1 MRFPASSAKCRR
13 PANREI
19 VTFTAADADF
29 MQHALTL
36 AERGLFS
43 TSPNPRVGCVLTQ
56 DGEIVGE
63 GWHVRAGEPHAEIHA
78 LAAAGAKARGAT
90 VYVTLEPCAHHGRT
104 PPCAEALIAAGV
116 GRVVAALRDPNPLV
130 AGRGMAMLRAAGIA
144 TEEGLLAAKA
154 RELNIGFIARMTRGT
169 PWLRLKIAAS
179 LDGRTALKNGQSQWI
194 TGATARQDG
203 HRFRA
208 RACALLTGIGTVKN
222 DNPQL
227 NARGVYA
234 ASETARQP
242 LKIILD
248 SRLELSPDARLFAD
262 GASVL
267 VVSALDDKARA
278 QPLLDKGAEWLCLPD
293 ASNAA
298 AGHGERIDLKQ
309 LMRELG
315 RRGLNEVHGEAGATL
330 NGAFIA
336 AGLADELLVYLAPC
350 LLGAS
355 ARPLAV
361 LPELENLTECWSFGL
376 QSCERIGQDVRILC
390 RRLDA

>member
-1 MRFPASSAKCRR
+1 MNFS
-13 PANREI
+13 
-19 VTFTAADADF
+19 AADLGF
-29 MQHALTL
+29 MQHALVL
-36 AERGLFS
+36 AERGLYS
-43 TSPNPRVGCVLTQ
+43 TTPNPRVGCVLAH
-56 DGEIVGE
+56 DDAIVGE
-63 GWHVRAGEPHAEIHA
+63 GWHERAGEAHAEIHA

-90 VYVTLEPCAHHGRT
+90 AYVTLEPCAHHGRT
-104 PPCAEALIAAGV
+104 PPCAEALIAAGIR
-116 GRVVAALRDPNPLV
+116 RVVVAMTDPNPQV
-130 AGRGMAMLRAAGIA
+130 AGRGLEMLRAAGIA
-144 TEEGLLAAKA
+144 TAEGLLAVEAH
-154 RELNIGFIARMTRGT
+154 ELNIGFIARMTRGR

-194 TGATARQDG
+194 TGAAARQDG

-208 RACALLTGIGTVKN
+208 RACALLTGIGTVAG
-222 DNPQL
+222 DDPQL

-234 ASETARQP
+234 ESETARQP

-248 SRLELSPDARLFAD
+248 NRLELSPDARLFAD
-262 GASVL
+262 GAPVL
-267 VVSALDDKARA
+267 VISALDDKARA

-293 ASNAA
+293 ATGN
-298 AGHGERIDLKQ
+298 IDLAQ
-309 LMRELG
+309 LMQELG
-315 RRGLNEVHGEAGATL
+315 RRGLNEIHGEAGATL

-361 LPELENLTECWSFGL
+361 LPELENLTERWSFGL
-376 QSCERIGQDVRILC
+376 HGCERIGHDARILC